1 MILSSFSNN
10 LILEFFVSFYDIYHS
25 LFSLVLFSISLITP
39 VYGVYVLFS
48 NTGKFLDLVGK
59 GAQIGV
65 GIQLGK
71 SAYNAVVGNPDN
83 IGKNNSGNAGGTGN
97 AGGNTGGNTGGTG
110 ASDSS
115 GASNSSGQSVG
126 GENGSSSN

>member
-10 LILEFFVSFYDIYHS
+10 LIIDFFVSFYDTYHS

-48 NTGKFLDLVGK
+48 GTGKILDLVGK
-59 GAQIGV
+59 GAQIGIGV
-65 GIQLGK
+65 QLGK
-71 SAYNAVVGNPDN
+71 AAYNAVVGNPDN
-83 IGKNNSGNAGGTGN
+83 IGKNNSSSDGGSGKAAGNTS
-97 AGGNTGGNTGGTG
+97 GNTGGSG

-115 GASNSSGQSVG
+115 GASNSSGQSAG
-126 GENGSSSN
+126 GDSGSSF